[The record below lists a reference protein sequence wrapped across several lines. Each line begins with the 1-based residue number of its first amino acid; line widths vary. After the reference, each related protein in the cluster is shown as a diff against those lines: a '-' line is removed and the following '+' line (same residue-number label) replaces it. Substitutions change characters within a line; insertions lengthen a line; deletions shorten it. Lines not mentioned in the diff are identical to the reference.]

1 MNLADV
7 MRKARFWEAHT
18 TSALNDR
25 QRLILNKLFG
35 GFVGKLTTTKWAKL
49 AKCSQD
55 TALRDIHDLIERGV
69 LKKEE
74 GGGRSTSYILG
85 EHRPDNSESNFDQ

>member
-7 MRKARFWEAHT
+7 MRKARFWKAHT
-18 TSALNDR
+18 TSTFNER
-25 QRLILNKLFG
+25 QRLILNKLFS
-35 GFVGKLTTTKWAKL
+35 GFVGKLTTSKWAKL

-69 LKKEE
+69 IKKEE
-74 GGGRSTSYILG
+74 GGGRSTSYILNDSQ
-85 EHRPDNSESNFDQ
+85 PINTATF